1 MSEPLKNNLIGF
13 LLAPTEEFK
22 LIKLGDVISLALAE
36 GIDLEQEK
44 QDYLD
49 LMELRALGK
58 QYLKGSPKWFAQASR
73 KQADIQMRVLSKI
86 LKERPSVL
94 KEASEKVTEINLA
107 DFVRK
112 HKKEEEE
119 NA

>member
-22 LIKLGDVISLALAE
+22 LLKLGDVIGLALAE

-44 QDYLD
+44 NDYLD
-49 LMELRALGK
+49 LVELRALGK

-73 KQADIQMRVLSKI
+73 KQADIQMRVLGKI
-86 LKERPSVL
+86 LKERPSIL
-94 KEASEKVTEINLA
+94 KEASEKVAEI
-107 DFVRK
+107 DFAKILRGE
-112 HKKEEEE
+112 KEAEK